1 VSRAPLDLTAANIA
15 NMIAPLMAE
24 WIDKHKG
31 PGAVVVVVK
40 PDGPVFAKGYGFVD
54 IDARKPFTADA
65 TLVRPDRSRSFSPA
79 SP

>member
-15 NMIAPLMAE
+15 NMSDPLMAE

-40 PDGPVFAKGYGFVD
+40 PDGPVFAKGYGFAD

-65 TLVRPDRSRSFSPA
+65 TWCGRDRSRSFSPA